1 MYDFYGLKEIKDFN
15 ILKENSSFKNYK
27 DLFLDGS
34 KIDIFDFKYENEV
47 ITNLKGFVT
56 KGNLQINGGK
66 TIKLFAKDKNI
77 LPKDGSK
84 IEILNAQ
91 LGSFRGN
98 MQIIFHTKDDYKELK

>member
-1 MYDFYGLKEIKDFN
+1 M
-15 ILKENSSFKNYK
+15 
-27 DLFLDGS
+27 
-34 KIDIFDFKYENEV
+34 
-47 ITNLKGFVT
+47 
-56 KGNLQINGGK
+56 
-66 TIKLFAKDKNI
+66 FAKDKNI